1 MSKPYSRDYEDELLN
16 IIRESGITDADL
28 VTCFFG
34 YFSSDDTCAF
44 LEDVCNTYDIDYEEE
59 E

>member
-1 MSKPYSRDYEDELLN
+1 MSRPYSREYEDELLN
-16 IIRESGITDADL
+16 KLREVGITDADL

-44 LEDVCNTYDIDYEEE
+44 LEDCCDTYDVEY
-59 E
+59 